1 MNNIALP
8 NINNGELHDGLI
20 MKWPQRCRTCQTQEC
35 KNHTE
40 DLGLCSYGFNYTTA
54 NKLVLAGFI
63 CPEHKTSSQAKTKN
77 IRNEKQQIISTCLV
91 ENQKASLRQVAIKK
105 STIAQEAKSTARDQF
120 LNQES
125 FKDEFILEIKED
137 ILKGLSFVHD
147 YKQINATI
155 SQNINVI
162 IETKYFETEF
172 DKKVEKASQQE
183 QAIYWASKFLQEK
196 LNVAK
201 YLLNPDWIT
210 RDSET
215 TSFRFHGLALKYVK
229 LYNDLFKRKGITPS
243 VSGNSYKNVMANP
256 EAISVIIQTLIDNAQ
271 KYSKK
276 FGKVDIH
283 ISDQPDHIFF
293 SVESYGPR
301 ILDSERELI
310 FQPFKRAKDAIKS
323 QEEGAGYGLYI
334 SQLIA
339 KRIGTIIEVEQE
351 AQLKEKQGHWTT
363 FSIRIPTNTWK

>member
-1 MNNIALP
+1 MTNIILP
-8 NINNGELHDGLI
+8 HIVDKKMHDGLI
-20 MKWPQRCRTCQTQEC
+20 MKWPHKCHSCPTKEC
-35 KNHTE
+35 NTSTT
-40 DLGLCSYGFNYTTA
+40 DINLCSYGYNYTQV
-54 NKLVLAGFI
+54 NSIVLAGFI
-63 CPEHKTSSQAKTKN
+63 SPEHRSSSRAKAKK
-77 IRNEKQQIISTCLV
+77 IKSEKSQTINLHLV
-91 ENQKASLRQVAIKK
+91 ENQKAIIRQKTFAENTIIQEKK
-105 STIAQEAKSTARDQF
+105 NRAREDF
-120 LNQES
+120 LNKES
-125 FKDEFILEIKED
+125 FRDDFILEIKEE

-162 IETKYFETEF
+162 IETNYSDPDFE
-172 DKKVEKASQQE
+172 KKLEKASQQE

-201 YLLNPDWIT
+201 YLLNPEWIT

-215 TSFRFHGLALKYVK
+215 TSFRFHGLAIKYIR
-229 LYNDLFKRKGITPS
+229 LYEDLFKRKGITPS
-243 VSGNSYKNVMANP
+243 VRGNSYKNVLANP

-276 FGKVDIH
+276 SGKVEIH

-293 SVESYGPR
+293 SVGSYGPR

-310 FQPFKRAKDAIKS
+310 FQPFRRAKDAIKS

-339 KRIGTIIEVEQE
+339 KRINTIIEVEQE
-351 AQLKEKQGHWTT
+351 PQLKEKQGHWTT
-363 FSIRIPTNTWK
+363 FSIRVPTNTWK

>member
-1 MNNIALP
+1 M
-8 NINNGELHDGLI
+8 
-20 MKWPQRCRTCQTQEC
+20 
-35 KNHTE
+35 
-40 DLGLCSYGFNYTTA
+40 
-54 NKLVLAGFI
+54 VLAGFI
-63 CPEHKTSSQAKTKN
+63 CSEDRSSSRAKTKN
-77 IRNEKQQIISTCLV
+77 LKSEKLQTINLHLV
-91 ENQKASLRQVAIKK
+91 ESQK
-105 STIAQEAKSTARDQF
+105 STIRHEIFKNNTAAQETKNQARQEF
-120 LNQES
+120 LNQQS
-125 FKDEFILEIKED
+125 FRDEFIIEIKED

-162 IETKYFETEF
+162 IETKYSETEF
-172 DKKVEKASQQE
+172 DKKLEKASQQE
-183 QAIYWASKFLQEK
+183 KAIYWASKFLQEK

-210 RDSET
+210 RESET
-215 TSFRFHGLALKYVK
+215 NSFRFHGLATKYIR
-229 LYNDLFKRKGITPS
+229 LYEDLFKRKGIIPS
-243 VSGNSYKNVMANP
+243 IRGSSYKNVVANP

-276 FGKVDIH
+276 SGKVEIH
-283 ISDQPDHIFF
+283 ISDQTDHIFF
-293 SVESYGPR
+293 SVGSYGPR

-351 AQLKEKQGHWTT
+351 SQLKEKQGHWTT